1 MPRLPVLSPD
11 QAAEWDARAVS
22 GGIALA
28 TLMDNAGRA
37 AAAVLAARWPDAARS
52 GTLVVAGPGNNGG
65 DGWVLAR
72 TLHRLGVPVW
82 VAAFPRNE
90 GSLAAAAANLALADG
105 VREVSPDGP
114 WPSVGLVVDAL
125 LGTGARGAPRPA
137 IAAAIERIAEL
148 RVPVLAID
156 GPTGVDLGNGTVHTA
171 AVRADCSV
179 TFGGVRRGHLLARD
193 EVGDVVVTDIGLPD
207 PPAEWPTL
215 LTDRSAAAWLPP
227 LRSAMHKGVRGRV
240 VVVGGAP
247 GMSGAVRMTARAAFA
262 AGAGLV
268 HVVAPAATTTII
280 AGAEPDVQTL
290 AQSFEEPLSAGAV
303 ELLAR
308 ADAVVVGPGLGRAPG
323 RRELVRAI
331 IAHCE
336 RVVLDADALVVFQDA
351 PGELRDALAG
361 RAALLTPHP
370 GEFRAL
376 FPECSG
382 AREVDPWAAAESAA
396 QSIGAAVLL
405 KGVPSVVAAPD
416 APTLTVAAGNPGL
429 ATGGS
434 GDTLAGIAATA
445 LAQRLEPARAAAVA
459 AQALGRAGD
468 IAARRL
474 APRSLRP
481 MDVLAALPHL
491 WREWDLLL
499 RLPPAPRPP
508 QLLFLEAP
516 RRA

>member
-11 QAAEWDARAVS
+11 QAAEWDARAVA

-82 VAAFPRNE
+82 VAGFPRSE
-90 GSLAAAAANLALADG
+90 GSLAAGVATLALADG
-105 VREVSPDGP
+105 VREVAPDGP
-114 WPSVGLVVDAL
+114 WPSVGVVVDAL
-125 LGTGARGAPRPA
+125 LGTGARGAPRVEM
-137 IAAAIERIAEL
+137 AAAIERLADL

-156 GPTGVDLGNGTVHTA
+156 GPTGVDLATGVVHSA
-171 AVRADCSV
+171 AVHAECSV

-193 EVGDVVVTDIGLPD
+193 EVGDIVVADIGLPD
-207 PPAEWPTL
+207 PLPEWPAL
-215 LTDRSAAAWLPP
+215 VTDRTAAAWLPP
-227 LRSAMHKGVRGRV
+227 LRSSMHKGARGRV
-240 VVVGGAP
+240 VIVGGAA
-247 GMSGAVRMTARAAFA
+247 GMSGAVRMAARAAFA
-262 AGAGLV
+262 SGAGLV
-268 HVVAPAATTTII
+268 HVVAPADTIAI
-280 AGAEPDVQTL
+280 LAAAEPDVQTL
-290 AQSFEEPLSAGAV
+290 AQSFDDGLTAGCE

-308 ADAVVVGPGLGRAPG
+308 ADAVVVGPGLGRGAG
-323 RRELVRAI
+323 RRELVGAI
-331 IAHCE
+331 LRRCRRI
-336 RVVLDADALVVFQDA
+336 VLDADALVAFQDSA
-351 PGELRDALAG
+351 AELGAALAG
-361 RAALLTPHP
+361 RSAVLTPHP

-376 FPECSG
+376 FPEHDG
-382 AREVDPWAAAESAA
+382 AREVDPWTAAESAA
-396 QSIGAAVLL
+396 RTIGAAVLL
-405 KGVPSVVAAPD
+405 KGVPSVIAAPGT
-416 APTLTVAAGNPGL
+416 PTLTVAAGNPGL

-445 LAQRLEPARAAAVA
+445 LAQGLVPARAAAVA
-459 AQALGRAGD
+459 AQALGRAAD
-468 IAARRL
+468 IAARRV

-481 MDVLAALPHL
+481 MDVLAALPDL

-499 RLPPAPRPP
+499 RVPPTPRPP

-516 RRA
+516 RRV

>member
-1 MPRLPVLSPD
+1 MPRLPVLSPE
-11 QAAEWDARAVS
+11 QAAEWDARAVA

-37 AAAVLAARWPDAARS
+37 GAAVLAARWPDAARR

-82 VAAFPRNE
+82 VAGFPRAD
-90 GSLAAAAANLALADG
+90 GSPAAAAADVALADG
-105 VREVSPDGP
+105 VRELAPDGP
-114 WPSVGLVVDAL
+114 WPSAGVVVDAL
-125 LGTGARGAPRPA
+125 LGTGARGAPRPDVA
-137 IAAAIERIAEL
+137 SAIERITDL

-156 GPTGVDLGNGTVHTA
+156 GPTGVDLGNGTVHAA

-179 TFGGVRRGHLLARD
+179 TFGGIRRGHLLARD
-193 EVGDVVVTDIGLPD
+193 EVGDVIVADIGLPD
-207 PPAEWPTL
+207 APAEWPAL
-215 LTDRSAAAWLPP
+215 VTDRMAAGWLPP
-227 LRSAMHKGVRGRV
+227 LRSAMHKGARGRV
-240 VVVGGAP
+240 VIVGGAP
-247 GMSGAVRMTARAAFA
+247 GMSGAARMAARAAFA

-268 HVVAPAATTTII
+268 HVIAPADTVAIL
-280 AGAEPDVQTL
+280 AGAEPDVQT
-290 AQSFEEPLSAGAV
+290 AQQPFDEPLTRASA
-303 ELLAR
+303 ELLDR
-308 ADAVVVGPGLGRAPG
+308 ADAVLVGPGLGRAEG
-323 RRELVRAI
+323 RRELVRSVLS
-331 IAHCE
+331 HCE
-336 RVVLDADALVVFQDA
+336 RAVLDADALTVFGESTA
-351 PGELRDALAG
+351 ELRDALAG

-376 FPECSG
+376 FPGHSG
-382 AREVDPWAAAESAA
+382 GREVDPWSAAESAA
-396 QSIGAAVLL
+396 AAIGATVLL
-405 KGVPSVVAAPD
+405 KGVPSVVATGA

-434 GDTLAGIAATA
+434 GDTLAGIAVTA
-445 LAQRLEPARAAAVA
+445 LAQGLEPARAAAVA
-459 AQALGRAGD
+459 AQALGRAAD
-468 IAARRL
+468 LAARRV

-508 QLLFLEAP
+508 QLLLLEAP